1 MNYLSADKL
10 SKSFGDL
17 LLFEN
22 ISFGLERGEK
32 TALIANNG
40 TGKTTLFNILAGR
53 DTADSGKFSMR
64 DGMKLGYLQQDPV
77 FDESL
82 TIAELLQSGHSAIYS
97 VINNYQKALEEH
109 SKEHSAVNQRA
120 FETASNEMDI
130 HHAWDFERRAIEY
143 LTLFG
148 VYIPEQLIG
157 TLSGGQ
163 RKRLALALVLID
175 EPDILLLDEP
185 TNHLDIEMIE
195 WLEKYLQ
202 KATFALLMVTHDRY
216 FLDRVCNQILELDN
230 AKLFSH
236 KGNYSYFLQK
246 KEERLINRQTEV
258 QKAASF
264 VKKESDWMQRMPKA
278 RTTKSKS
285 RIDSFYKREAVATS
299 RKKEEA
305 LQLDVKSRRIGGNI
319 LELEKLNKSYG
330 DIKILDNFNYL
341 FKRGERIGIIGKNGS
356 GKSSFLNVIL
366 ENESVDSGEVNKGQT
381 IVFGYY
387 SQQGIQLQ
395 EDKRVIE
402 VVTDIAE
409 VVELGN
415 GSTISASQFLT
426 FFLFP
431 SERQYN
437 YVSKLSGGEKKR
449 LYLLTVL
456 MKNPNFLILDEPTN
470 DLDLITLNKLEDFLS
485 AYKGCLLLVS
495 HDRYFLDHLVDHL
508 FVFKGDGE
516 IKDHPGNYSS
526 YREKVAA
533 LELSR
538 KAGRVGEKKIKKPKN
553 STIGQSGKR
562 KLTYKEKQEYQALE
576 KEIESLENEKRTL
589 ETSMD
594 SGGTDYET
602 LQKDASR
609 IGVLIELID
618 EKTFRWMELDE
629 LGS

>member
-40 TGKTTLFNILAGR
+40 TGKTTLFNILAEQ

-82 TIAELLQSGHSAIYS
+82 TISELLQSGHSAIYS
-97 VINNYQKALEEH
+97 VINNYQKVLEEH
-109 SKEHSAVNQRA
+109 SKEHTAVNQRA
-120 FETASNEMDI
+120 FEAASNEMDI

-202 KATFALLMVTHDRY
+202 KSTSALLMVTHDRY

-236 KGNYSYFLQK
+236 RGNYSYFLQK

-299 RKKEEA
+299 GKKEEA
-305 LQLDVKSRRIGGNI
+305 LQLDVKTRRIGGNI

-366 ENESVDSGEVNKGQT
+366 EKESVDSGEVNKGET

-387 SQQGIQLQ
+387 SQQGIKLQ

-409 VVELGN
+409 VIEMGN

-426 FFLFP
+426 YFLFP
-431 SERQYN
+431 PERQYN
-437 YVSKLSGGEKKR
+437 YVSKLSGGEK
-449 LYLLTVL
+449 
-456 MKNPNFLILDEPTN
+456 N
-470 DLDLITLNKLEDFLS
+470 DSIF
-485 AYKGCLLLVS
+485 
-495 HDRYFLDHLVDHL
+495 
-508 FVFKGDGE
+508 
-516 IKDHPGNYSS
+516 
-526 YREKVAA
+526 
-533 LELSR
+533 
-538 KAGRVGEKKIKKPKN
+538 
-553 STIGQSGKR
+553 
-562 KLTYKEKQEYQALE
+562 
-576 KEIESLENEKRTL
+576 
-589 ETSMD
+589 
-594 SGGTDYET
+594 
-602 LQKDASR
+602 
-609 IGVLIELID
+609 
-618 EKTFRWMELDE
+618 
-629 LGS
+629 

>member
-40 TGKTTLFNILAGR
+40 TGKTTLFNILSGL
-53 DTADSGKFSMR
+53 DTTDSGKLSLR

-82 TIAELLQSGHSAIYS
+82 TIAEILQSGHSAIYS
-97 VINNYQKALEEH
+97 VIRNYQKALEEH
-109 SKEHSAVNQRA
+109 SKEHSPANQQA
-120 FETASNEMDI
+120 FEAASNEMDI

-143 LTLFG
+143 LTLFN
-148 VYIPEQLIG
+148 VYLPEQIIG

-202 KATFALLMVTHDRY
+202 KITSALLMVTHDRY
-216 FLDRVCNQILELDN
+216 FLDRVCNHILEMDVGHLYQ
-230 AKLFSH
+230 H
-236 KGNYSYFLQK
+236 QGNYSYFLK
-246 KEERLINRQTEV
+246 KKAERIANREMEI
-258 QKAASF
+258 QKASGY
-264 VKKESDWMQRMPKA
+264 VRKEIDWMRRMPKA
-278 RTTKSKS
+278 RTTKSKAK
-285 RIDSFYKREAVATS
+285 IDSFYEKEAIANS
-299 RKKEEA
+299 GKKEQAIKLE
-305 LQLDVKSRRIGGNI
+305 VKTRRIGGNI

-366 ENESVDSGEVNKGQT
+366 EKEAVDSGMVKKGET

-387 SQQGIQLQ
+387 SQQGMQLK

-409 VVELGN
+409 VIEMGN
-415 GSTISASQFLT
+415 GSTISASHFLT
-426 FFLFP
+426 YFLFP
-431 SERQYN
+431 PERQYN

-470 DLDLITLNKLEDFLS
+470 DLDLTTLNKLENFLS
-485 AYKGCLLLVS
+485 AYQGCLVLVS

-516 IKDHPGNYSS
+516 IRDFPGNYSS
-526 YREKVAA
+526 YRKKTDA
-533 LELSR
+533 LEQSKR
-538 KAGRVGEKKIKKPKN
+538 AKRVGEKKSEMPKT
-553 STIGQSGKR
+553 TINPSGKR
-562 KLTYKEKQEYQALE
+562 KRTYKENQEYLQLE
-576 KEIESLENEKRTL
+576 KEIESLEAEKQTL
-589 ETSMD
+589 ETALNSGD
-594 SGGTDYET
+594 SDYEK
-602 LQKDASR
+602 LQKTAER
-609 IGVLIELID
+609 IGQLIEIID
-618 EKTFRWMELDE
+618 EKTFRWMDLDE
-629 LGS
+629 LGD